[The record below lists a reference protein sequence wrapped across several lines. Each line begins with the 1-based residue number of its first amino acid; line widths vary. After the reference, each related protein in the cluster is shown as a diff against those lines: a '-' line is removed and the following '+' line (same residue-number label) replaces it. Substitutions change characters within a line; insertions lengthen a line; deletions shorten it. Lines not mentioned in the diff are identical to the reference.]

1 MEDSN
6 VMDLMEATERL
17 EAIASA
23 LEQAASRL
31 EERQVALAAEAEE
44 HVGRIVATVETAREA
59 ELERRLAEAEAKIA
73 ELTASAAP
81 QALDAP
87 QTQGRKT
94 LPSGMATMLAKQGVT
109 LELGASGASIEAAA
123 LDSALASLGIEQRIA
138 VKSELR
144 RAGLLG

>member
-1 MEDSN
+1 MKDSN
-6 VMDLMEATERL
+6 VMDLIEATERL
-17 EAIASA
+17 ETVAAA

-31 EERQVALAAEAEE
+31 AERQVALAAEAEE

-59 ELERRLAEAEAKIA
+59 ELERRLAESEAKIA

-81 QALDAP
+81 QS
-87 QTQGRKT
+87 QGRKT

-109 LELGASGASIEAAA
+109 LELGASGASIEAGA
-123 LDSALASLGIEQRIA
+123 LDGALASLGIEQRIA